1 MNELMAEI
9 NGSCQI
15 AVEANSCSTGW
26 ASEDV
31 DGQKDGSS
39 TASGSVTSDGEECY
53 LSLGKASSTVSGI
66 SDDESNISLRNAV
79 SITPGGSETSDDDGG
94 SCLCLGKAVIDWV
107 LQQLSYTSA

>member
-53 LSLGKASSTVSGI
+53 LSLGKASSTVS
-66 SDDESNISLRNAV
+66 DESNISLRNAV
-79 SITPGGSETSDDDGG
+79 SITPSGSEPSDDDGG

-107 LQQLSYTSA
+107 LQQLSYPWA